1 METKNLPS
9 PGVDPSI
16 CAVLSLGMLLPL
28 SIYTYLWFPSRFMSS
43 FLGVLL
49 AIHAQYII
57 TFEENQL
64 LLEQLSGLQ
73 KEYENKKDLLC
84 SQSKW

>member
-1 METKNLPS
+1 METKNLPP

-16 CAVLSLGMLLPL
+16 NVALSLGMLLPL
-28 SIYTYLWFPSRFMSS
+28 SICAYLWFPSQNMPS
-43 FLGVLL
+43 FLRVLL

-64 LLEQLSGLQ
+64 PLEQLSGLQ
-73 KEYENKKDLLC
+73 KEYENKKHFLC
-84 SQSKW
+84 SQSER

>member
-9 PGVDPSI
+9 PGVDPST

-28 SIYTYLWFPSRFMSS
+28 SIYTYLWFPSQFMSR

-49 AIHAQYII
+49 VIHA
-57 TFEENQL
+57 
-64 LLEQLSGLQ
+64 
-73 KEYENKKDLLC
+73 
-84 SQSKW
+84 